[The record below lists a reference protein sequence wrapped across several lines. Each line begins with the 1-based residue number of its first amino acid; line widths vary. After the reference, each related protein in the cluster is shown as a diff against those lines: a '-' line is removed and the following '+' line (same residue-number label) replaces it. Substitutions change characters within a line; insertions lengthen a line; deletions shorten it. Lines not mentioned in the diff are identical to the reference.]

1 MDVERYTGSC
11 LISTALRPKAKLVQ
25 QQQQQR
31 GVDVGGASAAGAGA
45 YGHSDAR
52 NWAGV
57 PLVSMA
63 ASIRKGGAGGGTG
76 KGGGAGDWRGGG
88 VRRYQG
94 APLIRAP
101 AAPANKNGAKKM
113 ERRAP
118 VAVVAVGSG
127 LICAPVPCSGA
138 PGGGVGGVCSESPES
153 LDGGGGGDGVSS
165 SAASSSS
172 DCYSVTS
179 DEGLASGGSESSLP
193 RIIKARKR
201 RRKDAAAA
209 RRRGSSSCGGG
220 GTSTCSSESG
230 DAGVMLAESLLQ
242 LNLNSNQ
249 SADQWV
255 RRDIWTT
262 AAAAPTT
269 TWTGAPA
276 SAWINVVNDKCRSS
290 CWPKLQQ
297 QDSTVAVAQSTPAS
311 AAVDLSKTPQLV
323 VPPAN
328 CAGVFSSLEV
338 SSEIITSPYGHRDI
352 EIRFFSSMRRR
363 LP

>member
-118 VAVVAVGSG
+118 AAVVAGRTQRQGASACAAEWAGSTRG
-127 LICAPVPCSGA
+127 HGDVSLGA
-138 PGGGVGGVCSESPES
+138 RLGV
-153 LDGGGGGDGVSS
+153 
-165 SAASSSS
+165 
-172 DCYSVTS
+172 
-179 DEGLASGGSESSLP
+179 
-193 RIIKARKR
+193 
-201 RRKDAAAA
+201 
-209 RRRGSSSCGGG
+209 
-220 GTSTCSSESG
+220 
-230 DAGVMLAESLLQ
+230 
-242 LNLNSNQ
+242 
-249 SADQWV
+249 
-255 RRDIWTT
+255 
-262 AAAAPTT
+262 
-269 TWTGAPA
+269 APA
-276 SAWINVVNDKCRSS
+276 RGA
-290 CWPKLQQ
+290 
-297 QDSTVAVAQSTPAS
+297 
-311 AAVDLSKTPQLV
+311 
-323 VPPAN
+323 
-328 CAGVFSSLEV
+328 
-338 SSEIITSPYGHRDI
+338 
-352 EIRFFSSMRRR
+352 
-363 LP
+363 